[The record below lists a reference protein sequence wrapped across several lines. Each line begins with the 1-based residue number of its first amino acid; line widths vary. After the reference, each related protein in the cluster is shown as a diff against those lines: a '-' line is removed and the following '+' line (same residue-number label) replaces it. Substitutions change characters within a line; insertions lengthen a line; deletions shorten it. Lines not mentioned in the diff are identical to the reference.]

1 MKFAEINH
9 NVKQCHA
16 FSEAELA
23 LFNDL
28 LLHKKVSKKTFLL
41 QQGEVCRFEA
51 YIVKGCIRSYYI
63 DSNGFDVILTFAIE
77 DWWVS
82 DIASFH
88 EQKPSRMFIETL
100 EDCELLI
107 LSPES
112 KEELLQKVPAF
123 ERVFRLMV
131 QKHLTSYQERV
142 FGNIAQPAQERY
154 SAFLQKYPSLPQR
167 VPQHLIASY
176 LGISPEFLSKIR
188 SKMLQK

>member
-1 MKFAEINH
+1 MFAQINH
-9 NVKQCHA
+9 NVNLCHA

-23 LFNDL
+23 IFNAL
-28 LLHKKVSKKTFLL
+28 LIHKKVPKKTFLL
-41 QQGEVCRFEA
+41 QQGEICRFEA
-51 YIVKGCIRSYYI
+51 YIIKGCIRSYYI
-63 DSNGFDVILTFAIE
+63 DNNGFDVILTFAIE

-88 EQKPSRMFIETL
+88 EKKPSRMFIETL
-100 EDCELLI
+100 EACELLM
-107 LSPES
+107 LTPES

-131 QKHLTSYQERV
+131 QKHLTSYQERL
-142 FGNIAQPAQERY
+142 FGNIAQTAQDRY
-154 SAFLQKYPSLPQR
+154 LAFLQKYPSLSQR

-188 SKMLQK
+188 SKILAK